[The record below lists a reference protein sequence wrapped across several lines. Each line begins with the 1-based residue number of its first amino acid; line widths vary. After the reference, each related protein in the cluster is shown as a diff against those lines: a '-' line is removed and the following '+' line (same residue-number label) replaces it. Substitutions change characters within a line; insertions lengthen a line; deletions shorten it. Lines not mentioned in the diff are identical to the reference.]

1 MSTAITYDEMYNE
14 IANDPLPGVPEE
26 MRARIIEPLL
36 RELEK
41 EKHLYP
47 MEYGVEDLKRELE
60 QLMAND

>member
-1 MSTAITYDEMYNE
+1 MSTAITYEMMYDY

-26 MRARIIEPLL
+26 MRAIIIETMLNT
-36 RELEK
+36 LEK